1 MTKKTKT
8 KSTID
13 TQLEVSKNLTETM
26 SVIDDMLKNME
37 ILNDNMQGAIDHI
50 NKLDKV
56 VKRMQDRMGLWI
68 MTM

>member
-8 KSTID
+8 KNTLD

-37 ILNDNMQGAIDHI
+37 TLNDNMQGAIDHI
-50 NKLDKV
+50 EELDKV
-56 VKRMQDRMGLWI
+56 VQRMRDRMGLW
-68 MTM
+68 